1 MAYVPMCASD
11 IVIRGPYICIYVR
24 IYVIFV
30 LLHFRT
36 VDGGTVEI
44 GVRLFMFYYTSL
56 YCSMY

>member
-44 GVRLFMFYYTSL
+44 GVRLFMFYYSQL
-56 YCSMY
+56 IL